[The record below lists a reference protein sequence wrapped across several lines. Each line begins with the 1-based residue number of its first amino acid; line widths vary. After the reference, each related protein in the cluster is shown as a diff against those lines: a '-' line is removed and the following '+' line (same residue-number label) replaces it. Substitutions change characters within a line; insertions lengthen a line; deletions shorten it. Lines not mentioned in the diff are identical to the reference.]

1 MKERMVL
8 VLRSLSASVLIACV
22 ALSACAS
29 STGPASTPAGATP
42 VGATPAGASTTK
54 QRKSSI
60 DALDYAVS
68 CSKDSECGTI
78 YEGDACQACRCPN
91 AAIQAQALE
100 QYRRDLM
107 RFDSCHQPERCG
119 ADCAASIGEPAQC
132 RQGRCTWVPPG

>member
-1 MKERMVL
+1 MRRAL
-8 VLRSLSASVLIACV
+8 CLRVEYRARVD
-22 ALSACAS
+22 
-29 STGPASTPAGATP
+29 TGRRHTGWRDTGRSEHDEAA
-42 VGATPAGASTTK
+42 
-54 QRKSSI
+54 KSSI